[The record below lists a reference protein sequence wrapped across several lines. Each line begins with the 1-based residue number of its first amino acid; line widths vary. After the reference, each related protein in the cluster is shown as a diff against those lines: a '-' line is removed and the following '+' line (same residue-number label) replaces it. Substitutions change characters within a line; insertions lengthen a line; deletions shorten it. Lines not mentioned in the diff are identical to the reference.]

1 MKILVFVEGTILMH
15 SAEDKKNDF
24 ASYVAIGDAAKKI
37 ETWVEA
43 GAEISYLT
51 SRIKFLEIKQIKD
64 VLKKFNFPGDTVHA
78 RQEGESYKKVVEEIK
93 PDVLVEDDCKSI
105 GGTDI
110 TSIHLNQELRI
121 NGIVVP
127 EFAGIDFLPDDPE
140 ELKGYGK
147 KEAVTTTKDDTY

>member
-15 SAEDKKNDF
+15 SAEDKIKDF
-24 ASYVAIGDAAKKI
+24 ASYVPIGDAAKKI
-37 ETWVEA
+37 ETWVET

-78 RQEGESYKKVVEEIK
+78 RQEGENYKKVVEEIM
-93 PDVLVEDDCKSI
+93 PDVLVEDDCKSL
-105 GGTDI
+105 GGADVT
-110 TSIHLNQELRI
+110 TIHLNKELGI

-127 EFAGIDFLPDDPE
+127 EFAGIDFLPDDPN
-140 ELKGYGK
+140 ELKNYGR
-147 KEAVTTTKDDTY
+147 KEEVAAAKDDTY

>member
-1 MKILVFVEGTILMH
+1 MH
-15 SAEDKKNDF
+15 SSEDKINDF
-24 ASYVAIGDAAKKI
+24 ASYAPIGDAAKKLEI
-37 ETWVEA
+37 CVEA

-105 GGTDI
+105 GGVDI
-110 TSIHLNQELRI
+110 TTIHLNRDLGI

-140 ELKGYGK
+140 ELKNYGK
-147 KEAVTTTKDDTY
+147 KEEAAVKKDDTY